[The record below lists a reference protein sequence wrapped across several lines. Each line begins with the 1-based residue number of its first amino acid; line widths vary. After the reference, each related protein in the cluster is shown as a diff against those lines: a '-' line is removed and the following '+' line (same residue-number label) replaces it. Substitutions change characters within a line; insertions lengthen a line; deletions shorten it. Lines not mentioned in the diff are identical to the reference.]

1 MSIRNLDKVFQPKSI
16 AVIGASDKPNSV
28 GSALMTNLLQAG
40 FKGPIVPINPHSAAV
55 HGIMTYSTIGS
66 LPLVPDLA
74 VIATP
79 PDTVPKLISELGD
92 RGTRASVILTAG
104 FAEGEAKIGK
114 LRAAE
119 LLAAA
124 KPHLLRV
131 IGPNCLGIAVPGI
144 GLNATFSPAAVLPG
158 NIAFLTQ
165 SGAMAT
171 TVLDWALPRGLGF
184 SAVVS
189 MGDMGDVDFGD
200 LLDYFALDDATQAI
214 LIYAEGITQARKFM
228 SAARRAAR
236 VKPVIVV
243 KSGRVAEG
251 ARAATSHTGALAGTD
266 VVYDAA
272 FRRAGMLRVNEVEE
286 LFDAAATLAR
296 MSPQRGSRLGIV
308 TNGGGAGV
316 LATDRLIAEGGQL
329 AVLSAASMSKL
340 DGVLPATWSRA
351 NPIDIVGDADAKR
364 YANGVSIL
372 MEDPAVDAL
381 LVIYCPTAVASSL
394 DAAKGLISA
403 LAQVDSRSHKNVFA
417 CWMGEANVAQGR
429 AALAA
434 AQLANYETPERA
446 VRAFMYL
453 VHSCEN
459 QKLLLETPSSLAPA
473 METDVA
479 RSRGFIREVLADKRE
494 WLDPAE
500 VAGFF
505 ACYGISFARTEAAN
519 DLKAAGALAAGIKG
533 PVALK
538 IRSRDVI
545 HKSDVGGV
553 ALNLAGRLEVEAAA
567 TRMNEQVAGALP
579 GARLEGFIVQE
590 MIERPGAYE
599 LIAGVTTDPTFG
611 PVILF
616 GQGGTAVEIVKDES
630 LELPPL
636 NTALARAQ
644 IERTR
649 ISALL
654 KGYRDRPAADIDS
667 VVNVL
672 VQLSRIVAEHA
683 EIQEIDI
690 NPLLCD
696 CNGVIAVDGRVR
708 LRAATGPCTSRMAIQ
723 PYPQRFESEIRLDDG
738 LAYAVR
744 PIRPEDEP
752 AFRRFADEIDDCDLW
767 HRFFEPLRERTHE
780 TVARL
785 SQIDYD
791 REMTLVAWEGE
802 RIAGLVRALA
812 DPDFDAA
819 ECAVIIRA
827 DLREK
832 GLATKLLQ
840 ALVRAIT
847 IQGVKMAVLVF
858 PASLVRLRAISTEL
872 GFASASYPGDE
883 SQIRATRI
891 LSLAS
896 GCSLN

>member
-55 HGIMTYSTIGS
+55 HGIMTYSTIGN

-79 PDTVPKLISELGD
+79 PDTIPKLISELGD

-124 KPHLLRV
+124 KPHLLRI

-144 GLNATFSPAAVLPG
+144 GLNATFAPAAVLPG

-228 SAARRAAR
+228 SAGRRAAR

-251 ARAATSHTGALAGTD
+251 ARAATSHTGALAGAD
-266 VVYDAA
+266 IVYDAA

-296 MSPQRGSRLGIV
+296 MSPPRGSRLGIV

-329 AVLSAASMSKL
+329 AVLSAATVSKL
-340 DGVLPATWSRA
+340 DAKLPATWSRA
-351 NPIDIVGDADAKR
+351 NPIDIIGDADATR
-364 YANGVSIL
+364 YANAVGIL
-372 MEDPAVDAL
+372 MEDPDIDAL
-381 LVIYCPTAVASSL
+381 LVIYCPTAIASSL

-403 LAQVDSRSHKNVFA
+403 LAQVNRQSHKNVFA
-417 CWMGEANVAQGR
+417 CWMGEVNVAQGR

-434 AQLANYETPERA
+434 AQLPSYETPERA

-453 VHSCEN
+453 VRSRQN
-459 QKLLLETPSSLAPA
+459 QKLLLETPSSLAPPV
-473 METDVA
+473 EVHVA
-479 RSRGFIREVLADKRE
+479 RARRFIGKALADKRE

-505 ACYGISFARTEAAN
+505 ACYGIPFARTEAVN
-519 DLKAAGALAAGIKG
+519 DIKAAGTVAAGIKG

-553 ALNLAGRLEVEAAA
+553 ALNLAGRLEVETAA
-567 TRMNEQVAGALP
+567 TRMNEQVSGALP
-579 GARLEGFIVQE
+579 QARLEGFIVQE

-649 ISALL
+649 IFALL

-696 CNGVIAVDGRVR
+696 CNGVIAIDGRVR
-708 LRAATGPCTSRMAIQ
+708 LRAATGPATSRMAIQ
-723 PYPQRFESEIRLDDG
+723 PYPQQLESNIRLDGG

-752 AFRRFADEIDDCDLW
+752 AFRRFADDIDDYDLW
-767 HRFFEPLRERTHE
+767 HRFFKPLRERTHE

-802 RIAGLVRALA
+802 RIAGLARALA
-812 DPDFDAA
+812 DPDFETA

-840 ALVRAIT
+840 ALVCAIT

-872 GFASASYPGDE
+872 GFASASRPGDE
-883 SQIRATRI
+883 SQIRATKVLR
-891 LSLAS
+891 LAS
-896 GCSLN
+896 SCFPN